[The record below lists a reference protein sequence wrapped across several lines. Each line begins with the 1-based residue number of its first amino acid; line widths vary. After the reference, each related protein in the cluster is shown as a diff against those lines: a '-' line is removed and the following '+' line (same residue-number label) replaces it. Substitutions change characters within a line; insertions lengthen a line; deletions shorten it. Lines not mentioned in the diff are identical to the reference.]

1 MTRSHII
8 NSSREGTASQPA
20 RKVSS
25 RHSEPAGG
33 GRSEESLF
41 SRVSPEVRAPGL
53 QRIYKQISKLRVVFA
68 LAFVVALGVLPL
80 VAQQQQADRVK
91 AIGGKFLCMCG
102 CSQVL
107 TQCNHVGCTMSA
119 AMLKNL
125 GDWVNRGD
133 SEATITQAFVQQFGT
148 TVYAEPPK
156 SGFSL
161 IAWAMPIIYFVAGA
175 ALVVFVISKW
185 RKRPQAAGVDA
196 AAPVTASGVKISQ
209 EAMERGR
216 AQAAR
221 ETED

>member
-1 MTRSHII
+1 MIKQRS
-8 NSSREGTASQPA
+8 
-20 RKVSS
+20 
-25 RHSEPAGG
+25 
-33 GRSEESLF
+33 L
-41 SRVSPEVRAPGL
+41 
-53 QRIYKQISKLRVVFA
+53 FA
-68 LAFVVALGVLPL
+68 LALVIGISVLPL
-80 VAQQQQADRVK
+80 VAQQQPADRVK

-156 SGFSL
+156 TGFSL
-161 IAWAMPIIYFVAGA
+161 IAWAMPIVYFVVGA
-175 ALVVFVISKW
+175 VLVLFVISRW

-196 AAPVTASGVKISQ
+196 TAPVTAAGVKISQ

>member
-1 MTRSHII
+1 MIKRG
-8 NSSREGTASQPA
+8 N
-20 RKVSS
+20 
-25 RHSEPAGG
+25 
-33 GRSEESLF
+33 F
-41 SRVSPEVRAPGL
+41 
-53 QRIYKQISKLRVVFA
+53 FA
-68 LAFVVALGVLPL
+68 LALMVALSVLPL

-102 CSQVL
+102 CNQVL
-107 TQCNHVGCTMSA
+107 TQCNHVGCTVSA

-125 GDWVNRGD
+125 GEWVNRGD

-156 SGFSL
+156 TGYSM
-161 IAWAMPIIYFVAGA
+161 IAWAMPAVYFVVGA
-175 ALVVFVISKW
+175 TLVLFVIFRW

-196 AAPVTASGVKISQ
+196 AAPVTTAGVKISQ

>member
-1 MTRSHII
+1 MIKRR
-8 NSSREGTASQPA
+8 NLLA
-20 RKVSS
+20 
-25 RHSEPAGG
+25 
-33 GRSEESLF
+33 L
-41 SRVSPEVRAPGL
+41 
-53 QRIYKQISKLRVVFA
+53 VFVAA
-68 LAFVVALGVLPL
+68 LSVLPL
-80 VAQQQQADRVK
+80 IAQQQQTDRVK
-91 AIGGKFLCMCG
+91 AIGGKFQCMCG

-119 AMLKNL
+119 SMLKNL

-161 IAWAMPIIYFVAGA
+161 IAWGMPIAYFVVGA
-175 ALVVFVISKW
+175 ALVLFVISRW
-185 RKRPQAAGVDA
+185 RKRPQAVGVNA
-196 AAPVTASGVKISQ
+196 AAPVTASGSKISP

>member
-1 MTRSHII
+1 MIKR
-8 NSSREGTASQPA
+8 R
-20 RKVSS
+20 
-25 RHSEPAGG
+25 
-33 GRSEESLF
+33 SLF
-41 SRVSPEVRAPGL
+41 GL
-53 QRIYKQISKLRVVFA
+53 A
-68 LAFVVALGVLPL
+68 LVVALSVLPL
-80 VAQQQQADRVK
+80 VAQQQPADRVK

-156 SGFSL
+156 SGYSM
-161 IAWAMPIIYFVAGA
+161 IAWAMPAVYFVVGA
-175 ALVVFVISKW
+175 TLVLLVISRW

-196 AAPVTASGVKISQ
+196 AAPVTTSGVKISQ